1 MGEYTIK
8 LQVFEGPLALLMHMI
23 EKDQINIYDIPITK
37 ITEQYLYYLD
47 TMEKFNIQ
55 VASEFLVMAATL
67 LQIKSRLLLPRP
79 PQVSVEEEDPRK
91 ELVDRLLEY
100 RMFKQA
106 SLFLEQMAQN
116 RECYIARQPQEFNL
130 PIMLP
135 TGLHIDALITAF
147 AAVWESKEEEY
158 SLVSRD
164 EVSVQDQM
172 YAIIHKL
179 HQHDGEIEFL
189 QMIKFAR
196 SRSQAIA
203 LFLALLELIR
213 LKRVQVRQ
221 NSGFEPIYLVLRE
234 QWSEDVL

>member
-1 MGEYTIK
+1 MGEYTLK
-8 LQVFEGPLALLMHMI
+8 LQTFEGPLALLMHMI
-23 EKDQINIYDIPITK
+23 EKDQIDIYDIPIMK
-37 ITEQYLYYLD
+37 ITEQYLHYLD
-47 TMEKFNIQ
+47 TMEEFNIHI
-55 VASEFLVMAATL
+55 ASEFLVMAATL

-79 PQVSVEEEDPRK
+79 PLVVVEEEDPRQ

-106 SLFLEQMAQN
+106 SLFLGQLAQN
-116 RECYIARQPQEFNL
+116 RERYIARQPQEFGL
-130 PIMLP
+130 QLLMP
-135 TGLHIDALITAF
+135 TGLQIDNLITAF

-164 EVSVQDQM
+164 EVSVQDKM

-179 HQHDGEIEFL
+179 HQHEGEIEFL
-189 QMIKFAR
+189 QMIEFTR
-196 SRSQAIA
+196 SRGEVVA

-221 NSGFEPIYLVLRE
+221 NAGFGPIYLMLRE
-234 QWSEDVL
+234 QWSDDVL